1 MDGKRFPM
9 VAYNIVG
16 SVITYISDPEVVHDM
31 YNKHNK
37 NIDKHPLTGEF
48 FEAMF
53 QDVFPLMRASQLW
66 KDRRKAISHMFYKG
80 RLEVMIDVTKE
91 HLHKFCQKYLNEIK
105 ENGETKIDI
114 STEFEKINA
123 HTISHICFGEDKNDD
138 LFDFLFYDV
147 ITDTFTEQKVTMGEA
162 MTNVLKQSW

>member
-1 MDGKRFPM
+1 
-9 VAYNIVG
+9 
-16 SVITYISDPEVVHDM
+16 
-31 YNKHNK
+31 
-37 NIDKHPLTGEF
+37 
-48 FEAMF
+48 
-53 QDVFPLMRASQLW
+53 
-66 KDRRKAISHMFYKG
+66 
-80 RLEVMIDVTKE
+80 MIDVTKE

-138 LFDFLFYDV
+138 RFDFLFYDV